1 MRTDFLRLIK
11 NPVSKVKPKRA
22 GSLCVKNQTKAG
34 WKPNVLHS
42 PGHRPGYKEFTD
54 NAPCKGNSNIP
65 LLFLELPLQGALVV
79 CIRLPRAMPW
89 AVESCPFGAHC
100 ILINACCTNHSK
112 YACTNHS
119 KYRMSLNFELWFN
132 NSKFKTQNSKSALP
146 TIQNSKLKTQN
157 RQRRQFK
164 IQNSKLKTQTL
175 TVPGLIPNSSLK
187 HLLKYDGEVN
197 PTS

>member
-1 MRTDFLRLIK
+1 MMTDFLRLIK

-22 GSLCVKNQTKAG
+22 ESLGVKSQTKAG

-65 LLFLELPLQGALVV
+65 LFFLELPLQGALVV

-100 ILINACCTNHSK
+100 LLINACVAHPCVIICCENVKNEPKNTFCCQTFLI
-112 YACTNHS
+112 YETI
-119 KYRMSLNFELWFN
+119 Y
-132 NSKFKTQNSKSALP
+132 LP
-146 TIQNSKLKTQN
+146 LHKN
-157 RQRRQFK
+157 
-164 IQNSKLKTQTL
+164 
-175 TVPGLIPNSSLK
+175 
-187 HLLKYDGEVN
+187 E
-197 PTS
+197 

>member
-1 MRTDFLRLIK
+1 MQFKPCLRFDDSSCTYRWI
-11 NPVSKVKPKRA
+11 VTSKVKPKRA
-22 GSLCVKNQTKAG
+22 ESLCVKNQTKAG

-119 KYRMSLNFELWFN
+119 KYRMSLNFEFWILSFELSPLAILN
-132 NSKFKTQNSKSALP
+132 YSILNCDLIIQNSKLKNSKSALP
-146 TIQNSKLKTQN
+146 TIQNSKFKTQN
-157 RQRRQFK
+157 RLCR
-164 IQNSKLKTQTL
+164 
-175 TVPGLIPNSSLK
+175 
-187 HLLKYDGEVN
+187 
-197 PTS
+197 